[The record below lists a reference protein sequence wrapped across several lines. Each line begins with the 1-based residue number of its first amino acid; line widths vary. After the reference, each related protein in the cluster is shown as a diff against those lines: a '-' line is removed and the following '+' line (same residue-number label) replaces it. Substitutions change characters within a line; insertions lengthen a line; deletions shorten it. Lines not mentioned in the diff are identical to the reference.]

1 MKNKAIEVARSAEGQ
16 FRLGSVLV
24 RGRRIVSTGTNL
36 TKTHPMQG
44 KYAKKSGYPRRIYLH
59 AEIRALIKTK
69 KKGDTLFVARLS
81 KNGYSLRLAKPC
93 QTCRLAL
100 ASEGVKKVV
109 YSVSNNN
116 WETME
121 LEE

>member
-24 RGRRIVSTGTNL
+24 RGRRVVSTGTNL

-59 AEIRALIKTK
+59 SEMRCLLRAKRG
-69 KKGDTLFVARLS
+69 GDTMYVARLS
-81 KNGYSLRLAKPC
+81 KNGYSLRKAKPC
-93 QTCRLAL
+93 ETCKLAL
-100 ASEGVKKVV
+100 KDMGVRKVV

-116 WETME
+116 WEEME